1 MAEREK
7 WIRIR
12 IRLIAIIFILAF
24 GFIVARAFQLQVLGQ
39 DRWQKKADRQYQK
52 TIPLT
57 AQRGTIF
64 DRNGEEL
71 AVSVEVDSI
80 FIIPAKIE
88 APDRTAKLLADA
100 LSMRQRPLRAKMRS
114 DKSFLWLKRQVLPS
128 EGERVRAMQL
138 AGVGFIK
145 EHRRYYPNSE
155 IGAQVIGFYRN
166 GP

>member
-1 MAEREK
+1 MAERDK

-12 IRLIAIIFILAF
+12 IRLVAIIFILAF

-64 DRNGEEL
+64 DRNGEEM

-80 FIIPAKIE
+80 FIMPAKIE
-88 APDRTAKLLADA
+88 APDRAAKILAEA
-100 LSMRQRPLRAKMRS
+100 LSIRKRTLLGKMRS
-114 DKSFLWLKRQVLPS
+114 DKSFLWLKRQVSPS

-145 EHRRYYPNSE
+145 EHRRY
-155 IGAQVIGFYRN
+155 
-166 GP
+166 